1 MKNIDT
7 LLNNIS
13 ETRNELLNHSIYS
26 KLKSED
32 AIAKFMETHV
42 FAVWDFMSLV
52 KALQIDLTSVELP
65 WTPTKDNISRRLI
78 NEIVLGEES
87 DKSEKIFMQNINGKN
102 NKYLNITYYS
112 LLDLQGFEQ
121 YLMQHLFHKH
131 CQQLSTLKS
140 SFHYL

>member
-1 MKNIDT
+1 MELKILHQKEKISLNYKHKAIRIT
-7 LLNNIS
+7 LLFIFSQKKYSIIKN
-13 ETRNELLNHSIYS
+13 LNLRGNVIY
-26 KLKSED
+26 
-32 AIAKFMETHV
+32 I
-42 FAVWDFMSLV
+42 
-52 KALQIDLTSVELP
+52 
-65 WTPTKDNISRRLI
+65 
-78 NEIVLGEES
+78 LGEES
-87 DKSEKIFMQNINGKN
+87 DKSEKIFMQNINGNN